1 MMADTDRPLVR
12 FAVAVCALPHELG
25 HALPAWLAGLDV
37 EVTVLPAWD
46 GGGTPLAQFNAPL
59 ESGTPLWLIRLIA
72 LAPLP
77 LYLGVAAAV
86 GTVLP
91 PDSLVGFPVLA
102 ALSFWAVL
110 SQGDLAVATS
120 PKRVR
125 ETGQFLAPASPQTAT
140 AMLLLSPATVLAI
153 SLLLFW

>member
-1 MMADTDRPLVR
+1 MADAERPLIR
-12 FAVAVCALPHELG
+12 FAIAACVLPHELG

-46 GGGTPLAQFNAPL
+46 GDGTPLARFNAPL
-59 ESGTPLWLIRLIA
+59 EPETPLWLVRLIA

-77 LYLGVAAAV
+77 LYLAVAAATGV
-86 GTVLP
+86 ALP
-91 PDSLVGFPVLA
+91 PDSLVGFPALA
-102 ALSFWAVL
+102 ALSFWAGL
-110 SQGDLAVATS
+110 SQGDLAVAAS

-125 ETGQFLAPASPQTAT
+125 ETGEFLAPASPQTAT
-140 AMLLLSPATVLAI
+140 AMLLLSPATVLAV

>member
-1 MMADTDRPLVR
+1 MMADADRPLVR
-12 FAVAVCALPHELG
+12 LVVGVCVIPHELG
-25 HALPAWLAGLDV
+25 HALPAWLAGLDI

-46 GGGTPLAQFNAPL
+46 GDGTPLARFNAPL

-77 LYLGVAAAV
+77 LYLGVAAGAGV
-86 GTVLP
+86 VVP
-91 PDSLVGFPVLA
+91 SNSLVGFPVLA

-110 SQGDLAVATS
+110 SQGDLAVAAS
-120 PKRVR
+120 PERVR
-125 ETGQFLAPASPQTAT
+125 ETGEFLAPASPQTAT
-140 AMLLLSPATVLAI
+140 VMLLLSPATVLAV

>member
-1 MMADTDRPLVR
+1 MADTDRPLTRRV
-12 FAVAVCALPHELG
+12 VAVCVLPHELG

-37 EVTVLPAWD
+37 EVTVLPAWH
-46 GGGTPLAQFNAPL
+46 GTGTPLARFNAPL
-59 ESGTPLWLIRLIA
+59 ETGTPLWLIRLIA

-77 LYLGVAAAV
+77 LYLAVAAVV
-86 GTVLP
+86 GTLLP
-91 PDSLVGFPVLA
+91 GDSLVGFPVLA

-110 SQGDLAVATS
+110 SQGDLAVAAS
-120 PKRVR
+120 PELVR
-125 ETGQFLAPASPQTAT
+125 ESGEFLAPASPQTAA